1 MNRSIHA
8 AKVCDRGPRAL
19 RPGFTLVELL
29 VVITIIGMLTGLLLP
44 AVNAARETGRR
55 ATCINNQHQLAT
67 AMLGFDSAR
76 RYFPGYC
83 NQIAAN
89 VNASWVV
96 ALFPYMEQKDLY
108 DLWTSPANWINNTPP
123 ALNIRIL
130 TCPSDPPP
138 TNSAG
143 DTWLSYVC
151 NRGVNHRFNAFTGAG
166 AFVTSNNSND
176 DNATGTASPASTNPG
191 CSGAQGVCMD
201 LANPKALL
209 NTNPDWQTPLPGA
222 YGWVKVGTDF
232 ISAHDGT
239 TNTLLLSESVL
250 TDPGSQPMYLREYPG
265 ATLGSGASGE
275 RTYRPNPKWN
285 TLWNSGEAQINLSF
299 EWGPAPSS
307 AGNDGWPPSTWTTR
321 TALLSDKI
329 RSRHPGGVVA
339 TFCDGHQQFLRDTTD
354 VNVFKQLMTPWGA
367 GCPGANGTTSPDS
380 TNTVNG
386 NRNPLTSNVLI
397 LDEATF

>member
-1 MNRSIHA
+1 MRRSIHA
-8 AKVCDRGPRAL
+8 NRELCSRQGGAQPMAARHSGRSA
-19 RPGFTLVELL
+19 FTLVELL
-29 VVITIIGMLTGLLLP
+29 VVITIIGMLTALLLP

-55 ATCINNQHQLAT
+55 ATCTNNQHQLT
-67 AMLGFDSAR
+67 VAMLGFESAR

-83 NQIAAN
+83 NQIAST

-108 DLWTSPANWINNTPP
+108 DLWASGTAQR
-123 ALNIRIL
+123 LNIRLL

-138 TNSAG
+138 SNNQG

-151 NRGVNHRFNAFTGAG
+151 NRGLNHRFQLPASSFTA
-166 AFVTSNNSND
+166 SNLDD
-176 DNATGTASPASTNPG
+176 DNANPIANGG

-201 LANPKALL
+201 LANPIAVLAA
-209 NTNPDWQTPLPGA
+209 NPDWSKPTPPTV

-232 ISAHDGT
+232 IGAHDGT

-250 TDPGSQPMYLREYPG
+250 TDPGNRPMYLKEYPG
-265 ATLGSGASGE
+265 ATERYYRLNPNWDISWLG
-275 RTYRPNPKWN
+275 
-285 TLWNSGEAQINLSF
+285 GEAQINLSF
-299 EWGPAPSS
+299 EWGPAPTS
-307 AGNDGWPPSTWTTR
+307 ANGNDGWPPSTWATQTPPR

-339 TFCDGHQQFLRDTTD
+339 SFCDGHQQFLRDNTD
-354 VNVFKQLMTPWGA
+354 INVFKHLMTSWGG
-367 GCPGANGTTSPDS
+367 GCPAGGTATLS
-380 TNTVNG
+380 G
-386 NRNPLTSNVLI
+386 GFNPLPPTGI